1 MQKKWKCSLLA
12 IVAVASYLGRSDL
25 VFAEEFTPG
34 GTAACP
40 AIAAYE
46 TWMQF
51 DTPDTNTPAID
62 EDGCLNYSLAKMAVR
77 YNLPVRNA
85 SILSDSYTFYTAF
98 SEMLSQ
104 QAVPKMQCVAAQYA
118 DYLTLENVMEL
129 SGDAESRITQA
140 YSFCAENGSGRDWS
154 YILKMTTASGS
165 DHYALVDY
173 VDLENQR
180 LYLLDSGSWYIDFL
194 GDEKTMEKGYYITAV
209 YPFHISAVSG
219 DMDGD
224 MRLTAEDIRLLLA
237 QEQIPVLR
245 GDVNHDGAVDTVD
258 VVFLAHALQYQ
269 ADTPA
274 QYAMAS
280 NGVTLPVA
288 TKTTQLQPVE
298 PPELLFAS
306 TSWNEQIFQK
316 QLERIQ

>member
-1 MQKKWKCSLLA
+1 MQKKWKSSLFA
-12 IVAVASYLGRSDL
+12 IVITAFYLGRSNL
-25 VFAEEFTPG
+25 IFAEEFTPG
-34 GTAACP
+34 GTANCP

-51 DTPDTNTPAID
+51 ETPDTNTPAID

-77 YNLPVRNA
+77 YNLPVQNA

-104 QAVPKMQCVAAQYA
+104 QAVPKMQCVATRYA
-118 DYLTLENVMEL
+118 DYLTLENAVTL
-129 SGDAESRITQA
+129 SGNAESRMTQA
-140 YSFCAENGSGRDWS
+140 YSFCAENGVGRDWS

-165 DHYALVDY
+165 DHYAMVDY

-194 GDEKTMEKGYYITAV
+194 GDAKTMEKGYYITTV
-209 YPFHISAVSG
+209 YPFHISNVSG

-237 QEQIPVLR
+237 QNQIPILR
-245 GDVNHDGAVDTVD
+245 GDVNHDGVVDTVD
-258 VVFLAHALQYQ
+258 VVFLAHTLQYQ
-269 ADTPA
+269 IKVPV

-280 NGVTLPVA
+280 NGITLEVA
-288 TKTTQLQPVE
+288 TKTTQLQSVD
-298 PPELLFAS
+298 PPELFFAS

-316 QLERIQ
+316 QLN